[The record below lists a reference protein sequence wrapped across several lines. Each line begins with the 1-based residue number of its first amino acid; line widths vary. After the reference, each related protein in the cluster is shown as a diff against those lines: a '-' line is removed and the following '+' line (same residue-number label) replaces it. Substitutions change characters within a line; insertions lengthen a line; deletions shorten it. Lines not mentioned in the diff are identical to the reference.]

1 MKGRGNPIANLIV
14 LATAILAFGSWLA
27 AGAAMAIAVFAI
39 GIYVSLSP
47 RLLKEWERGVLLRLG
62 RFERVLGPGI
72 NWTFPGFDRLVA
84 TVDMRIRSTPFQAEK
99 TLTKDTVPV
108 NVDAVLFWVVTD
120 ARKAVVEVEHYAA
133 TVSWAAQT
141 TLRDVIGHTELAGM
155 ISDREQVDRRL
166 QEIID
171 AKTTD
176 WGITVQSVEIRDVRL
191 PGMLEDAMSRK
202 AQADRESEA
211 RVILA
216 HSELAV
222 AEEMEKAS
230 AVYFRNPV
238 ALRMRA
244 MNMTYESIK
253 ERGALMV
260 VPSDMVS
267 SMGGLAAFAPAAFDA
282 AVPRVPAP
290 RPTRLT
296 PDGPLVPAPH
306 GQPAILEIAPA
317 RIRGSVARGRRAL
330 PDVRRRGADADG
342 DDHCRGGRAHHARRL
357 GAWPFRARL
366 GAAKSPAPAIR
377 RSQRRVDVG

>member
-14 LATAILAFGSWLA
+14 LGTAILAFGSWFA
-27 AGAAMAIAVFAI
+27 AGVVAAIAVLAI
-39 GIYVSLSP
+39 GIYVSLAP

-62 RFERVLGPGI
+62 RFTRVLGPGI
-72 NWTFPGFDRLVA
+72 NWTYPGFDRLVA

-155 ISDREQVDRRL
+155 ISDREQVDRHL

-230 AVYFRNPV
+230 AVYFRNPI

-260 VPSDMVS
+260 VPSDMVG
-267 SMGGLAAFAPAAFDA
+267 SMAGLAAFAPAAFE
-282 AVPRVPAP
+282 PAGS
-290 RPTRLT
+290 RLAHTT
-296 PDGPLVPAPH
+296 P
-306 GQPAILEIAPA
+306 EE
-317 RIRGSVARGRRAL
+317 
-330 PDVRRRGADADG
+330 ADA
-342 DDHCRGGRAHHARRL
+342 
-357 GAWPFRARL
+357 
-366 GAAKSPAPAIR
+366 
-377 RSQRRVDVG
+377 